1 MDPYVYPGTDVLR
14 NLRDIRAAEQLS
26 RAEAIATARR
36 IAELQ
41 RNPKI
46 GSFDAQHLQSIHRHI
61 FKDLYPWAGEF
72 RTVEISRSGQIPYA
86 FSQQIIPSV
95 NKISAELSKEGYL
108 KTLSLGKFS
117 NRAAFYMGEIN
128 AIHPFRDGNGR
139 TQREFIRQLAVR
151 NGYSLDWARVSREEM
166 YDASRVS
173 FQKGDNSA
181 LERMLQRALDNERN
195 RRKEQRD
202 TALRGRH
209 GSSRGDDRER

>member
-14 NLRDIRAAEQLS
+14 NLRDIRNAEQLS

-36 IAELQ
+36 IAELH

-61 FKDLYPWAGEF
+61 FKDLYPWAGAF

-95 NKISAELSKEGYL
+95 NKISAQLGNEGYL

-117 NRAAFYMGEIN
+117 NRAAFYMGELN
-128 AIHPFRDGNGR
+128 AVHPFRDGNGR

-151 NGYSLDWARVSREEM
+151 NGYALDWSRVSRDEM
-166 YDASRVS
+166 YEASRAS
-173 FQKGDNSA
+173 FQKGDNSG
-181 LERMLQRALDNERN
+181 LERTLQRALDSEHN
-195 RRKEQRD
+195 RTKEQRQV
-202 TALRGRH
+202 AAGRH
-209 GSSRGDDRER
+209 RGDRKEERER